1 MNKPFFYNEGA
12 QFEYKDDCIRIVNA
26 ACSLLIYPETA
37 VHVLNCRDFRKMISI
52 ISEMLLSDDEY
63 MDVCHVLSNRLL
75 TDDPKSKMT
84 DRERNGK
91 LMIMRE
97 IGIKRGLDY
106 GSGRK

>member
-1 MNKPFFYNEGA
+1 MNRTIADGA
-12 QFEYKDDCIRIVNA
+12 QFEYNDNRIVIVAN
-26 ACSLLIYPETA
+26 ACSLLVYPETA
-37 VHVLNCRDFRKMISI
+37 CQILNCKDFRKMIKV

-63 MDVCHVLSNRLL
+63 MDVCHILSRWLL

-91 LMIMRE
+91 LQIMRE

-106 GSGRK
+106 GSGRQ